1 MSLDLVSLHLRRKG
15 IPYQRIDGD
24 QVLSQRQSNMDRF
37 VTDDNIPIL
46 LMSTGVGAFGYE
58 FSYHLLQP
66 Y

>member
-1 MSLDLVSLHLRRKG
+1 MSLHLRRKG

-24 QVLSQRQSNMDRF
+24 QVLPQRQSNMDRF
-37 VTDDNIPIL
+37 VADDSIPIL

-58 FSYHLLQP
+58 LSLHLLQP